1 MPDAHVNFGQSI
13 VVIAP
18 VPADSGTSLT
28 VFPGHGARFPAAPF
42 NCTRWP
48 AGSTPSYDNASIFR
62 VTSKVGD
69 TFTIVHAQEGTPA
82 RPFLL
87 GDNVAATVTAKTLTD
102 VEFPNVSQAEAE
114 AGVVTSNRNWTPERV
129 AQAIA
134 ALAPSNPGTVTSVSV
149 VTANGVSGTVANNTT
164 TPAITLSLG
173 AIVPTSVNGVVV
185 SGNAIPTLD
194 VTGTSAISG
203 TNTGDN
209 AVNSNYSG
217 LVSNATHSGDASGAT
232 VLTLATVNPNVG
244 SFGSSSQIPNFTVNA
259 KGLITAASSS
269 AFSVSLGSITDF
281 GTGVAS
287 ALGDDV
293 GTSGGL
299 VVFGGAGGTPSSLTL
314 TNATGLP
321 IGTGVANLGTGVA
334 AALGSNINT
343 PGSVVVFN
351 GAGGLPSSLT
361 LTNATGLPL
370 STGITGNLPV
380 TNLNSGTG
388 ATSSTFWRGDG
399 TWATPPVGGSGT
411 VTSVSVVTAGGVSGT
426 VANNTTTPAITLT
439 LGAIAPTSVN
449 SVVVSG
455 SSTPTL
461 AVTGTTAVSGTNTGD
476 NAVNSN
482 YSGLVSN
489 ATHTGDATGA
499 TALTLATVNTNV
511 GSFGSA
517 TSAPTFTVNA
527 KGLVTAAG
535 SATITPAIGSVTG
548 LGTGV
553 AAALAV
559 NVGSAGAPVLFG
571 GAGGTPSSLTLTNA
585 TGLPAAGVSGLG
597 TLATQSG
604 TFSGSSSGTNTGDQT
619 ITLTGEVTGSG
630 TGSFAATV
638 ANSAVIGKV
647 LTGYVSGAGTV
658 AATDTILGAIQKLN
672 GNAAGF
678 QKTITSGTAAPSGG
692 VDGDI
697 YLQYT

>member
-149 VTANGVSGTVANNTT
+149 VTAGGVSGTVANNTT

-185 SGNAIPTLD
+185 SGNTIPTLD

-209 AVNSNYSG
+209 AVNSLYSG
-217 LVSNATHSGDASGAT
+217 LVSNATHTGDASGAT
-232 VLTLATVNPNVG
+232 VLTLATVNSNVG
-244 SFGSSSQIPNFTVNA
+244 SFGSATQVPTFTVNA
-259 KGLITAASSS
+259 KGLLTAAG
-269 AFSVSLGSITDF
+269 SVTVTPALASVTGF
-281 GTGVAS
+281 GTGVATALAIPVGS
-287 ALGDDV
+287 AGAPVL
-293 GTSGGL
+293 L
-299 VVFGGAGGTPSSLTL
+299 GGAGGTPSSLTL

-399 TWATPPVGGSGT
+399 TWATP
-411 VTSVSVVTAGGVSGT
+411 A
-426 VANNTTTPAITLT
+426 
-439 LGAIAPTSVN
+439 
-449 SVVVSG
+449 
-455 SSTPTL
+455 
-461 AVTGTTAVSGTNTGD
+461 
-476 NAVNSN
+476 
-482 YSGLVSN
+482 
-489 ATHTGDATGA
+489 
-499 TALTLATVNTNV
+499 
-511 GSFGSA
+511 
-517 TSAPTFTVNA
+517 
-527 KGLVTAAG
+527 
-535 SATITPAIGSVTG
+535 
-548 LGTGV
+548 
-553 AAALAV
+553 
-559 NVGSAGAPVLFG
+559 G
-571 GAGGTPSSLTLTNA
+571 GAGA
-585 TGLPAAGVSGLG
+585 E
-597 TLATQSG
+597 
-604 TFSGSSSGTNTGDQT
+604 F
-619 ITLTGEVTGSG
+619 
-630 TGSFAATV
+630 
-638 ANSAVIGKV
+638 
-647 LTGYVSGAGTV
+647 
-658 AATDTILGAIQKLN
+658 
-672 GNAAGF
+672 
-678 QKTITSGTAAPSGG
+678 GG
-692 VDGDI
+692 
-697 YLQYT
+697 